1 MEDLPGQHGPMYL
14 WPEVELVEGVIDC
27 LDSLSKVATCHVA
40 TNAKDSTAIEIRKA
54 FARVELSQ
62 YIEEIF
68 CANSIGH
75 KKPSSEYF
83 EFIQNRLGAPKSKM
97 VIVGDSLENDVYGA
111 LKQGF
116 NAIWFNRN
124 ESDVPAGIS
133 AIRALNEILLA

>member
-1 MEDLPGQHGPMYL
+1 MEDLPGQHGPMYM
-14 WPEVELVEGVIDC
+14 WPEVRLVEGVVDC
-27 LDSLSKVATCHVA
+27 LHSLNKVAKCHVA
-40 TNAKDSTAIEIRKA
+40 TNAKDSTATEIRKA

-83 EFIQNRLGAPKSKM
+83 EFIQIKLGAPKSKI
-97 VIVGDSLENDVYGA
+97 VIIGDSLENDVYGA
-111 LKQGF
+111 LQQGF

-124 ESDVPAGIS
+124 EHDVPAGIN
-133 AIRALNEILLA
+133 AIGELKELLPA